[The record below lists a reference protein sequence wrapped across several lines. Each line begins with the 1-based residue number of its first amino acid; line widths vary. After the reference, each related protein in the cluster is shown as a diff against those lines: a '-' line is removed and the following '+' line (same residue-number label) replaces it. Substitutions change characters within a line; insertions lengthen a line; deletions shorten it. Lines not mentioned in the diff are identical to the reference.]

1 MVIRK
6 TFVVPQTPVAFVSH
20 LVPLIVMVLE
30 LLFEQIKHN
39 PANGPPWGLSA
50 MEDPNL
56 KWVFRSIHQIV
67 YCSNFSSHLRVI

>member
-1 MVIRK
+1 MVIQK
-6 TFVVPQTPVAFVSH
+6 TFVVTQTPFALVSH
-20 LVPLIVMVLE
+20 LEPQIVIIWE
-30 LLFEQIKHN
+30 LFFEQIKHN

-50 MEDPNL
+50 MEEQNL